1 MSLGK
6 DVPSQIQDEKLN
18 SFDDLEAKL
27 NWIALMI
34 VCEFFLTEL
43 PDSYVNK
50 GMLSVPVCRKEK
62 EKNVECKQ

>member
-1 MSLGK
+1 
-6 DVPSQIQDEKLN
+6 
-18 SFDDLEAKL
+18 
-27 NWIALMI
+27 MI

-50 GMLSVPVCRKEK
+50 GMLSVPVFRKEK